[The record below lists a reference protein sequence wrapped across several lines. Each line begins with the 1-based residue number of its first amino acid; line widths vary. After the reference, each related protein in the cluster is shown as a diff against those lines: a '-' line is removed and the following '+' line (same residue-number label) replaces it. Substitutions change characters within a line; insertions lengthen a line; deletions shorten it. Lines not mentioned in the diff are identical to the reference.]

1 MKRVAL
7 LVQYD
12 GTEFSGWQRQKNAT
26 TVQEIL
32 EKALFKISQ
41 NIVKTFAAGRT
52 DAGVHAAGQIVH
64 FDIDCVIPGNHYSDV
79 LNNLLPS
86 TIRILESIEVKDS
99 WHACYS
105 AIYRHYRYVI
115 NNSTFPNLFINNW
128 SWHRYQKGLD
138 EDLMSNASER
148 MIGEHDFFAFQKSGS
163 NRNNSITEV
172 KNIDVRR
179 VEDLILIDIK
189 ATGFLYGMVRLI
201 VGQLVLV
208 GEKKISPEI
217 FTDRWVNKKKD
228 DVKES
233 APAKGL
239 CFVNAVYEENVFKRV
254 NNKDFFPLFLIK
266 GFS

>member
-12 GTEFSGWQRQKNAT
+12 GSNYSGWQRQKNST
-26 TVQEIL
+26 TVQELIEL
-32 EKALFKISQ
+32 ALFRISDHT
-41 NIVKTFAAGRT
+41 VKTFAAGRT
-52 DAGVHAAGQIVH
+52 DAGVHASGQVVH
-64 FDIDCVIPGNHYSDV
+64 FDIDCVIPGNSYSDV
-79 LNNLLPS
+79 LNSILPS
-86 TIRILESIEVKDS
+86 TIRILESVEVKDT

-105 AIYRHYRYVI
+105 AMYRHYRYVI
-115 NNSTFPNLFINNW
+115 NNNKFPNLFINNW
-128 SWHRYQKGLD
+128 SWHRYQKVLD
-138 EDLMSNASER
+138 EVLMSNAAKR
-148 MIGEHDFFAFQKSGS
+148 MEGKHDFFAFQKSGS
-163 NRNNSITEV
+163 NRTHSITKI
-172 KNIDVRR
+172 KNIDVKR
-179 VEDLILIDIK
+179 VEDLILVDIK

-217 FTDRWVNKKKD
+217 FTDRWVNKRKN

-239 CFVNAVYEENVFKRV
+239 CFVNAVYKENVFKKI
-254 NNKDFFPLFLIK
+254 NNNDFFPVFLIK